1 MTLFLLRRLAQM
13 IPTLLGILILVF
25 FFVRALPGDPA
36 RLYAGQ
42 EAGPREVE
50 LVRER
55 FGLDRP
61 LPEQFVRYVGET
73 LRGDLGTSFRSGLP
87 VASTVLR
94 HTRTTVY
101 LAVLA
106 IALAIAA
113 GLVLGIAAAL
123 RRGTPADFAVTV
135 LSILGISTPSFF
147 LGILLIYLFAVQ
159 LGWFPVSG
167 SPTLRGIALPALTL
181 AASSTG
187 TVARFA
193 RSSFL
198 EVLGEDYVRTARAKG
213 LGPWVVR
220 NRHVLRNALIPVL
233 TIVGLQFGFL
243 LSGAAIVET
252 VFNFPGLGWLL
263 IQSVNARDYPVI
275 QALMLVFSLQFLLI
289 NLIVDLLYA
298 VVDPRVSHA

>member
-1 MTLFLLRRLAQM
+1 MV
-13 IPTLLGILILVF
+13 PTILGILILVF

-61 LPEQFVRYVGET
+61 LPQQFARFVGQT
-73 LRGDLGTSFRSGLP
+73 VRGDLGTSFRSGLP
-87 VASTVLR
+87 VGSMVLR
-94 HTRTTVY
+94 HTRTTLL
-101 LAVLA
+101 LATIA
-106 IALAIAA
+106 IVVAVVF

-123 RRGTPADFAVTV
+123 RRGTPWDLVVTIV
-135 LSILGISTPSFF
+135 SILGISTPSFF

-167 SPTLRGIALPALTL
+167 SPTLRGLALPALTL

-193 RSSFL
+193 RSSYL
-198 EVLGEDYVRTARAKG
+198 EVMGEDYVRTARSKG
-213 LGPWVVR
+213 LAPRIVR
-220 NRHVLRNALIPVL
+220 NRHVLRNALIPVT
-233 TIVGLQFGFL
+233 TIIGLQFGFL
-243 LSGAAIVET
+243 LSGAVIVET

-263 IQSVNARDYPVI
+263 IESVSARDYPVI
-275 QALMLVFSLQFLLI
+275 QALMLVFSLQFLFI

-298 VVDPRVSHA
+298 VIDPRVSHA